1 MVDDAGKAGGLAEG
15 AKFVIAGDLNA
26 DPQIGDGDLTAIQDL
41 HNHVLVNQA
50 VTNGALIPV
59 SQGGPE
65 CLASQPD
72 QCKRN
77 NNRPTPERIT
87 SSSGLQLDHVLPSA
101 NLNAVASGVFWPATS
116 SRATTWCTT
125 PSWAS
130 PRESLGSP
138 PGIGRTSHSID
149 RQTGR
154 RDAFQLGTGKYI
166 ARYSGARGLRRK
178 SGFANTPRPL
188 DEHPFRD
195 SVPWLSNNSRS

>member
-1 MVDDAGKAGGLAEG
+1 MPRRRSGGRQCGDAWYDDAAWQAFPLSSKNHADVPVRIKRGNKEEVVHFLISHPTPPIFGNAARHNVKHNRAEVAFWQDYVETASYMVDDAGKAGGLPAG

-77 NNRPTPERIT
+77 NNRPTR
-87 SSSGLQLDHVLPSA
+87 S
-101 NLNAVASGVFWPATS
+101 
-116 SRATTWCTT
+116 
-125 PSWAS
+125 AS
-130 PRESLGSP
+130 PAAAVCSSTTCCP
-138 PGIGRTSHSID
+138 PPT
-149 RQTGR
+149 
-154 RDAFQLGTGKYI
+154 
-166 ARYSGARGLRRK
+166 
-178 SGFANTPRPL
+178 
-188 DEHPFRD
+188 
-195 SVPWLSNNSRS
+195 